1 MSKQLIYRSKALSL
15 ILAEYTPMSF
25 EYEGWRISD
34 EYMYDSAHKTHSQ
47 YRIIVTSNDINDDL
61 SLNESTHKGEKIVS
75 RITELIPFCTLL
87 SFNEPRG
94 VDITRTVMLKITN
107 RPPKSWEFNYQ
118 EVKDYLDDQKSGKL
132 RSVIECDGF
141 NHYSECTMSPLID
154 LNLLLENYKEAS
166 EEIRYLV
173 FLYNAIIESE
183 DSNRY
188 MLIGKAL
195 EIINVLYPYRRK
207 RDREDSRIQIYFPEL
222 MPIFK
227 GVTIKYLISL
237 SNSRREAR
245 HFVSMK
251 EGGPHPSLTE
261 KESKKLYKYAT
272 LLILNVVRSQM
283 GAEIIS
289 IETDEEEY

>member
-1 MSKQLIYRSKALSL
+1 MPKQLIYRSNSLS
-15 ILAEYTPMSF
+15 IVLAEYTPMSF
-25 EYEGWRISD
+25 DYEGWQVSD
-34 EYMYDSAHKTHSQ
+34 EYVYNPVYKTHSQ
-47 YRIIVTSNDINDDL
+47 YRIIVTSKDINDDE
-61 SLNESTHKGEKIVS
+61 SLGESVHKGEEVVR

-87 SFNEPRG
+87 SLNEPSG
-94 VDITRTVMLKITN
+94 IDITRTLKIKITN
-107 RPPKSWEFNYQ
+107 VPPRAWEFNYQ
-118 EVKDYLDDQKSGKL
+118 EVKDYLDDQKPDKL
-132 RSVIECDGF
+132 RGIITCEGF
-141 NHYSECTMSPLID
+141 NHYSEFSKSPLID
-154 LNLLLENYKEAS
+154 LELMLKNYKDAS

-227 GVTIKYLISL
+227 GVTIRYLISL

-251 EGGPHPSLTE
+251 KGGSHPSLTE
-261 KESKKLYKYAT
+261 KESKELYMYST

-283 GAEIIS
+283 GAEMIS
-289 IETDEEEY
+289 IEIDD

>member
-15 ILAEYTPMSF
+15 VLEEYTPISF

-34 EYMYDSAHKTHSQ
+34 EYVYDPAHKTHSQ
-47 YRIIVTSNDINDDL
+47 YRIIVTSNDINDDVGL
-61 SLNESTHKGEKIVS
+61 SESVRKGEEIVS

-107 RPPKSWEFNYQ
+107 TPPRSWEFNYQ
-118 EVKDYLDDQKSGKL
+118 EVKDYLDDQKPGKI
-132 RSVIECDGF
+132 RSVITCDGF
-141 NHYSECTMSPLID
+141 NHYSECSNSPLID
-154 LNLLLENYKEAS
+154 LNLLLGNYKEAS
-166 EEIRYLV
+166 EAIRYLV

-222 MPIFK
+222 MPAFK
-227 GVTIKYLISL
+227 GVTIRYLILL

-251 EGGPHPSLTE
+251 EGGSHPSLTE
-261 KESKKLYKYAT
+261 KESKELYMYST

-283 GAEIIS
+283 GAEMIS
-289 IETDEEEY
+289 IETDD